1 VPSLRNG
8 LLTHID
14 RHFWFDAGAPGNPVT
29 LCGADQDP
37 GAYSHLQHED
47 FHPNYFPGIS
57 SSVVDP
63 WVRASHHWIRIRL
76 FLSLTFKT
84 PTKSK
89 TKYFCLLLFEGTLT
103 SFFWDK
109 KS

>member
-1 VPSLRNG
+1 MPSLRNG

-14 RHFWFDAGAPGNPVT
+14 RYFWFDAGAPGNPVT

-37 GAYSHLQHED
+37 GAHSHLQHED

-63 WVRASHHWIRIRL
+63 C
-76 FLSLTFKT
+76 LSPLDPDPAIFV
-84 PTKSK
+84 
-89 TKYFCLLLFEGTLT
+89 LE
-103 SFFWDK
+103 DANN
-109 KS
+109 